1 MNKQIGSSRFDYSGV
16 RPRRSMAMAAG
27 MIWALCATHPAS
39 AKDQVNGPK
48 ADARSGVRLIRQ
60 VRGSGCRRASR
71 DYDPRGVWTDAGC
84 QAEVDLSGLPSNHRD
99 GIQTRTV
106 GVGADISVRN
116 NEAIDVQKSEG
127 QAFSGAIYEDVVD
140 EKGDVAIPKGSYAKL
155 IVRNNSDQFL
165 AVDLELVEVN
175 GMRYEVITDG
185 YRMDGD
191 PRGLETKARTGNV
204 VDGAKLVGAFTQLLS
219 PGRTGKIPAQSFL
232 TFHLE
237 RSLALGSGAEDF
249 THRGQH

>member
-1 MNKQIGSSRFDYSGV
+1 MHLTVSPARRTTDSTTIARPIPGAAPALSVRSEARGAGGPAGIMIRAASGRMATA
-16 RPRRSMAMAAG
+16 RPRSIFRA
-27 MIWALCATHPAS
+27 CPATIATVS
-39 AKDQVNGPK
+39 KRE
-48 ADARSGVRLIRQ
+48 RSG
-60 VRGSGCRRASR
+60 C
-71 DYDPRGVWTDAGC
+71 
-84 QAEVDLSGLPSNHRD
+84 
-99 GIQTRTV
+99 
-106 GVGADISVRN
+106 ADISVRN

-127 QAFSGAIYEDVVD
+127 QAFSGAIYEDVLD

-185 YRMDGD
+185 YRTDGD
-191 PRGLETKARTGNV
+191 PRGLEANARTGNV

-249 THRGQH
+249 MHRGQH